1 MEILTA
7 GLPRLA
13 LIGSYLMVLAVLSVF
28 GLHRW
33 QLLVL
38 TRNEKKKHR
47 PARPLPG
54 PLPVVT
60 VQLPIYNEP
69 RVARRLL
76 MAVARLDYPRHLLE
90 IQVLDDSTDH
100 TAALLARL
108 VARLRRR
115 RFQVSHLRR
124 TCRTGFKAG
133 ALAAGLE
140 QAQGRFIAIF
150 DADFLPPPGFL
161 RTALPPFAEP
171 GVGMVQA
178 RWTHLNRRNSILTR
192 VQATLL
198 DGHFLVEHLARY
210 RSGRFFNFNGTAGIW
225 RRECIDTAGGW
236 QADTLTED
244 LDLSYRAQL
253 AGWRF
258 VFLPHLV
265 APAELPAG
273 VQAWKTQQ
281 HRWAKGSV
289 ETARKLL
296 PRIWH
301 APLSR
306 PIRWEAIFH
315 LTANGSYLFMVLLC
329 LLIWPTLHLRQHG
342 AAWILAL
349 VDLAVLG
356 LATASVFVFYYRAQ
370 RRAGQGRAA
379 SLLCLPPLLGLG
391 AALAINN
398 SRAVLEAL
406 LGRRSP
412 FRRTPKEGRL
422 DTKPGHGRPVRAQGP
437 LPYLEGL
444 MSLYLAA
451 TFLDAIRL
459 GVWAWVPFI
468 GLFLWGHVYL
478 TVADLGQALRA
489 WRYVP
494 AR

>member
-1 MEILTA
+1 MEMLIA
-7 GLPRLA
+7 GLPRLV
-13 LIGSYLMVLAVLSVF
+13 LIGSYLTVLAVLSVF

-33 QLLVL
+33 QLLAL
-38 TRNEKKKHR
+38 TRHEKRERR
-47 PARPLPG
+47 PARPFDG

-69 RVARRLL
+69 QVARRLL
-76 MAVARLDYPRHLLE
+76 LAVARLDYPRHLLE
-90 IQVLDDSTDH
+90 IQVLDDSTDR
-100 TAALLARL
+100 TTALLARL
-108 VARLRRR
+108 VTRLRRR

-133 ALAAGLE
+133 ALAAGLQ
-140 QAQGRFIAIF
+140 QARGRFIAIF
-150 DADFLPPPGFL
+150 DADFLPPPDFL
-161 RTALPPFAEP
+161 KVALPAFADP

-178 RWTHLNRRNSILTR
+178 RWTHLNRRSSILTR

-225 RRECIDTAGGW
+225 RRECIDAAGGW

-258 VFLPHLV
+258 VFLPDLL

-296 PRIWH
+296 PRIWR
-301 APLSR
+301 APLPR
-306 PIRWEAIFH
+306 PVRREAILH
-315 LTANGSYLFMVLLC
+315 LTANGAYPFMVLLC

-342 AAWILAL
+342 AAGILAL

-356 LATASVFVFYYRAQ
+356 LATTSIFLFYYRAQ

-406 LGRRSP
+406 CGRRSP
-412 FRRTPKEGRL
+412 FRRTPKDGRV
-422 DTKPGHGRPVRAQGP
+422 DTEPGHGPPVRAKGP
-437 LPYLEGL
+437 LPFLEGL
-444 MSLYLAA
+444 MSLYLAL
-451 TFLDAIRL
+451 TLLDAIRL

-468 GLFLWGHVYL
+468 GLFLWGHAYL
-478 TVADLGQALRA
+478 TVADLRQALRA
-489 WRYVP
+489 WRYLP